1 MITKQMVF
9 LVVDDFEPMRKVTA
23 GQLRAIGAAIIL
35 TAANGAEAMTL
46 LHTHRVNMI
55 LSDWNM
61 PVMTGLEL
69 LKLVRADKKLSRIP
83 FIMIT
88 AEAERH
94 RVDEAIAWG
103 VSDLLVKP
111 YTANNLSIHIEKAL
125 TVGPMLALSDLP
137 TLPIQDAAASAI
149 KNTQDNVHPTILV
162 VDDTPDNLMLI
173 SNLFK
178 DEYRVRIAHNG
189 TKALSICQSNDPP
202 DLVLLDIMMPGMDG
216 LEVARRM
223 REHPV
228 SESIPVIFVTA
239 MDSDEARLKG
249 MALGAID
256 FVTKPIEPDVLKPRV
271 RNFMHF
277 VELHKQLQINYDA
290 MLELARLREDVEHIT
305 RHDMREPLAGVI
317 GLLQALEEED
327 GLSNQQIAQLR
338 VVEETALQALNMI
351 NMSTELFKIETGR
364 FKLNAQPVKIT
375 SILHRIVDISRSTY
389 AGKHLIIAID
399 TDQLLSEETP
409 LVLGD
414 AMFCYSL
421 FQNLIKNACE
431 ASPEKGRVTVTLNH
445 VTPLEIVIVNK
456 GAVPVEIR
464 EHFFDKFITFGK
476 QGGTGLGTY
485 SARLLTEAQNGTLTL
500 NVSDPENTTTLTVT
514 LPRYDNG
521 QAGCHLP
528 SRDYGAILRSISPAV
543 APSFSTIC

>member
-9 LVVDDFEPMRKVTA
+9 LVIDDFEPMRKVTT
-23 GQLRAIGAAIIL
+23 GQLRSMGATIIL

-46 LHTHRVNMI
+46 LRTHRVNMI

-111 YTANNLSIHIEKAL
+111 YTANNLSMHIEKAL
-125 TVGPMLALSDLP
+125 TIRPKQALSDLP
-137 TLPIQDAAASAI
+137 TLSIQDAPASAVAS
-149 KNTQDNVHPTILV
+149 TQLIDRPTILV
-162 VDDTPDNLMLI
+162 VDDTPDNLMLV

-189 TKALSICQSNDPP
+189 QKALSICQSNDPP

-228 SESIPVIFVTA
+228 SEPIPVIFVTA
-239 MDSDEARLKG
+239 MNSDEARLKG

-256 FVTKPIEPDVLKPRV
+256 FVTKPIDPDLLKPRV

-305 RHDMREPLAGVI
+305 RHDMKEPLAGVI

-327 GLSNQQIAQLR
+327 GISNKQIAQLR
-338 VVEETALQALNMI
+338 VVEETALQTLNMI

-375 SILHRIVDISRSTY
+375 SILHRIVDISRSSFT
-389 AGKHLIIAID
+389 AKHLSIAID
-399 TDQLLSEETP
+399 TDRLVGEETP
-409 LVLGD
+409 LLLGD

-431 ASPEKGRVTVTLNH
+431 ASPEKGRVTVTLNN
-445 VTPLEIVIVNK
+445 VAPLEIVIVNE

-476 QGGTGLGTY
+476 KGGTGLGTY

-500 NVSDPENTTTLTVT
+500 QVSDVDNSTTLTVT

-521 QAGCHLP
+521 QIGSHPTSCDFA
-528 SRDYGAILRSISPAV
+528 AILRSISPSAT
-543 APSFSTIC
+543 PSFSAIC

>member
-1 MITKQMVF
+1 MLTKLTVF

-23 GQLRAIGAAIIL
+23 GQLRSMGAAVIL
-35 TAANGAEAMTL
+35 TAANGLEAMTL
-46 LHTHRVNMI
+46 LRQNRVDMI

-61 PVMTGLEL
+61 PVMSGLEL
-69 LKLVRADKKLSRIP
+69 LKRVRADKKLSQVP

-94 RVDEAIAWG
+94 RIDEAITWG

-111 YTANNLSIHIEKAL
+111 YTANNLSLHIEKAL
-125 TVGPMLALSDLP
+125 ISRPTFSLAELPLLSVQETVASPVTEAL
-137 TLPIQDAAASAI
+137 QDARA
-149 KNTQDNVHPTILV
+149 TILV
-162 VDDTPDNLMLI
+162 VDDTPDNLMLL

-189 TKALSICQSNDPP
+189 QKALDICQSNDPP

-216 LEVARRM
+216 LEVAHRM
-223 REHPV
+223 REHPL

-239 MDSDEARLKG
+239 MNSDEARLKG
-249 MALGAID
+249 MALGAVD
-256 FVTKPIEPDVLKPRV
+256 FVTKPIDPDLLKPRV

-277 VELHKQLQINYDA
+277 IELHKQLQINYDA

-305 RHDMREPLAGVI
+305 RHDMREPLTAVI

-327 GLSNQQIAQLR
+327 AMSNKQTAQLR
-338 VVEETALQALNMI
+338 LVEETALQALNMI

-364 FKLNAQPVKIT
+364 FKLNAQPVKIAG
-375 SILHRIVDISRSTY
+375 ILHRIIDIFRATF
-389 AGKHLIIAID
+389 AVKHLSIAI
-399 TDQLLSEETP
+399 ETNQRVGEDAP
-409 LVLGD
+409 LALGD

-421 FQNLIKNACE
+421 LQNLIKNACE
-431 ASPEKGRVTVTLNH
+431 ASPENSRVTVTLNN

-456 GAVPVEIR
+456 GAVPIEIR
-464 EHFFDKFITFGK
+464 EHFFEKFITFGK

-485 SARLLTEAQNGTLTL
+485 SARLLTEAQNGTLSL
-500 NVSDPENTTTLTVT
+500 QVSDAANSTTLTIT
-514 LPRYDNG
+514 LPRYEND
-521 QAGCHLP
+521 QADCRP
-528 SRDYGAILRSISPAV
+528 PPRDYAVILRSISPTV
-543 APSFSTIC
+543 APSFSALG